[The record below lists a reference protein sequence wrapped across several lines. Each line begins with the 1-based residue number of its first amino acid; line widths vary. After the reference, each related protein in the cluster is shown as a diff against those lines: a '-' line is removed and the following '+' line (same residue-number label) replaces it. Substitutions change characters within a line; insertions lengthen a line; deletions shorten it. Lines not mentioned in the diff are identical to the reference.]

1 MQESMNTEA
10 TSVERNKILK
20 LFKNFNLKGA
30 FIGVGI
36 FLLLTYACGAIMPM
50 DETEYLQE
58 ASEVMEEVGGIVT
71 TVNDF
76 SLNYANTPDKAD
88 ILSDV
93 ASDLEDVKEELEELN
108 PPKKYKDLH
117 KRAIDNV
124 NSFRFYLQNEIDG
137 IENQDLHLIAIGIK
151 GRTNAMIEYNSLME
165 EYNVEI
171 LGEDCPECMD

>member
-1 MQESMNTEA
+1 
-10 TSVERNKILK
+10 VERKHIFN

-76 SLNYANTPDKAD
+76 SLNYANTSDKAD

-108 PPKKYKDLH
+108 PPKEYKDLH

-137 IENQDLHLIAIGIK
+137 IENQDMYLIAIGIK
-151 GRTNAMIEYNSLME
+151 GRTNTMIEYNSLME

-171 LGEDCPECMD
+171 LGEDCPECME